1 MRYPVKDQIAIAG
14 VGSTGFTRSSGR
26 SSLSLALEA
35 STKAIIDAGLTAA
48 DVDSLFVLGEGGA
61 PPPQL
66 LASSLGVDEV
76 TYFSRPT
83 PVVMFSIIDAMSA
96 LHAGVCDTALVVSS
110 MLRLPGM
117 SRSAA
122 NDPFRRH
129 LRMGGGARPIPE
141 SLNLAVAYAAWAGR
155 YMHEYGVSREPFG
168 RVAINARTNAGRNPL
183 AVMRAPLTMDDYL
196 SARMI
201 RGPLCMLDMDVPVD
215 GADAF
220 VLTTAER
227 ARSLAQPPV
236 LIHVATA
243 GLVGN
248 NTEDQLES
256 LAHHGQ
262 HVVVKALKARSDIWI
277 DDIDVYFPYDG
288 FSIITLAWME
298 NAGWC
303 PPGGAERF
311 IAEHWDDSE
320 GRIVINGRVPVNPH
334 GGSLSE
340 GATRGTGHLREAV
353 LQLRGAAG
361 ERQVERAKA
370 ALVTPGGFFFN
381 SQGAVLRAG

>member
-1 MRYPVKDQIAIAG
+1 MRYPIKDQVAIAG

-35 STKAIIDAGLTAA
+35 STKAILDAGLTAA
-48 DVDSLFVLGEGGA
+48 DVDAVFVLGEGGA
-61 PPPQL
+61 PTPQL

-110 MLRLPGM
+110 MLRLPGT

-122 NDPFRRH
+122 NDPFRRQ
-129 LRMGGGARPIPE
+129 LRMGGGARPLPE
-141 SLNLAVAYAAWAGR
+141 SINLAAAYAAWAGR
-155 YMHEYGVSREPFG
+155 YVYEHGTSREPFG

-183 AVMRAPLTMDDYL
+183 AVMRTPLTMDDYL
-196 SARMI
+196 AARMI
-201 RGPLCMLDMDVPVD
+201 REPLCLLDMDIPAD

-262 HVVVKALKARSDIWI
+262 HVVVKALKARSDIWL

-311 IAEHWDDSE
+311 IAEHWDE
-320 GRIVINGRVPVNPH
+320 GAGRILINGRVPVNPH

-340 GATRGTGHLREAV
+340 AATRGTGHLREAV
-353 LQLRGAAG
+353 LQLRGSAG
-361 ERQVERAKA
+361 DRQVPGARA